1 MSTASHTLDASFTT
15 AVCFLFALVVSKI
28 LDNIFYKFDPT
39 KSKVQ
44 LAAEATFEF
53 AVIGAVLYL
62 SRKFISGIKIFR
74 DRPEDIASLPILVFI
89 FMFFQVNLQKKVKYI
104 MGESS

>member
-1 MSTASHTLDASFTT
+1 MHNRHVLDASFTT
-15 AVCFLFALVVSKI
+15 AACFLFALVVSKFMDT
-28 LDNIFYKFDPT
+28 LFSSFDPS

-44 LAAEATFEF
+44 LAIEATFEF

-62 SRKFISGIKIFR
+62 SRKWISSIKIFR
-74 DRPEDIASLPILVFI
+74 DRPDDVASLPILVFI

>member
-1 MSTASHTLDASFTT
+1 MHNRHVLDASFTT
-15 AVCFLFALVVSKI
+15 AACFLFALVVSKFMDT
-28 LDNIFYKFDPT
+28 LFSSFDPS

-44 LAAEATFEF
+44 LAIEATFEF
-53 AVIGAVLYL
+53 A
-62 SRKFISGIKIFR
+62 SIKIFR
-74 DRPEDIASLPILVFI
+74 DRPDDVASLPILVFI